1 MNDIE
6 AKARVDQMI
15 RFVEQEAKEK
25 ANEIES
31 KTEQEYNLAKS
42 KYLHQ
47 AKEKI
52 EAEYEKKWKSLD
64 VKKRIAHSTVI
75 NNARMDIMRA
85 KNDCINSL
93 TKDARLE
100 VAARLSA
107 DRQNNKKLLHGLILE
122 GLIKLIESEVTVMCR
137 QEDLDIVE
145 EVVASVAI
153 EYSEVMLRETGRNY
167 SVKVLVE
174 KSKHLPPA
182 PEAESNLPSCCG
194 GVVLVCHN
202 GQIRCNNTL
211 DERLKLI
218 STNCLPLL
226 ISMLFS

>member
-85 KNDCINSL
+85 KNDCVNSL
-93 TKDARLE
+93 IKDAKIE
-100 VAARLSA
+100 VANRLAA
-107 DRQNNKKLLHGLILE
+107 DSSKNKKLLHGLILE
-122 GLIKLIESEVTVMCR
+122 GLIKLIETEVTVLCR
-137 QEDLDIVE
+137 QVDLSIVE
-145 EVVASVAI
+145 ELVDSVAS
-153 EYSEVMLRETGRNY
+153 EYAEIMTRETGRSH
-167 SVKVLVE
+167 SVKIRVD
-174 KSKHLPPA
+174 KSKFLPAA
-182 PEAESNLPSCCG
+182 PQADSNLPSCCG
-194 GVVLVCHN
+194 GVVLVCNN
-202 GQIRCNNTL
+202 GQIRCNNTV
-211 DERLKLI
+211 DDRLKLI

-226 ISMLFS
+226 INMLFS